1 MSGSEMEF
9 KICYTC
15 KPKELRDN
23 KNKIGVWLPI
33 FYFGVCA
40 QAKSGYRHTCKKC
53 RREMYARNYKAK
65 PKKIKPRR
73 KVYFPSQSIILLNQI
88 SRKIHDNSQML
99 DMQEIIR

>member
-1 MSGSEMEF
+1 MEF
-9 KICYTC
+9 KLCYTC

-53 RREMYARNYKAK
+53 RREMYAKNYKPK

-73 KVYFPSQSIILLNQI
+73 KVYFPSASVILLNE
-88 SRKIHDNSQML
+88 SARKIHEQANRSS
-99 DMQEIIR
+99 

>member
-1 MSGSEMEF
+1 MEF
-9 KICYTC
+9 KLCYTC

-65 PKKIKPRR
+65 PKKIKKRTIVR
-73 KVYFPSQSIILLNQI
+73 WKFENNYLVTILNQTT
-88 SRKIHDNSQML
+88 RQIHDNSQML